1 MVRAESL
8 NSRKLKVS
16 VTNLQKK
23 VFSRER
29 FSSYLDVG
37 VSEDGLF
44 ERGEKGDLK
53 VDLWLDSS
61 PDGIR
66 TKGDIQ
72 GYVGM
77 ECTRCL
83 KEYRLELHIDVD
95 EFFRRP
101 GLDVVE
107 EGGRRITKEAEAP
120 EEDDYVIDEGT
131 IDLNFL
137 VNDAV
142 MLNLPIKHL
151 CSEDCLGLC
160 SICGKN
166 LNQEECGCSRDSID
180 PRLEVLR
187 TLLDREEG

>member
-1 MVRAESL
+1 MAEGL
-8 NSRKLKVS
+8 KSRKLKVS

-23 VFSRER
+23 VFSKER
-29 FSSYLDVG
+29 FSTYLDVG
-37 VSEDGLF
+37 IKEDGLY
-44 ERGEKGDLK
+44 ERGGKGDLM
-53 VDLWLDSS
+53 VDLWLESS

-66 TKGDIQ
+66 AKGNIR
-72 GYVGM
+72 GHAGM

-83 KEYRLELHIDVD
+83 KEYQLELHIDVD

-107 EGGRRITKEAEAP
+107 EGGRRITGEAEAL
-120 EEDDYVIDEGT
+120 EEDDYVIEEGV
-131 IDLNFL
+131 IDLNLL

-151 CSEDCLGLC
+151 CSEDCRGLC
-160 SICGKN
+160 PICGID

-180 PRLEVLR
+180 PRLEILR